1 MNYAAKV
8 GYTHRSTESLVDE
21 LHTITA
27 TLLVDD
33 TLLHEERAWYE
44 AEREAILCELNC
56 RDSMKTLSDQSIL

>member
-8 GYTHRSTESLVDE
+8 GYAHRNTENLLDK
-21 LHTITA
+21 LNAITA